1 VVETA
6 SDAVVSIDES
16 GAIILA
22 NPAAKP
28 IFGYTP
34 EELIGKPLTVLM
46 PGAMRQFHETG
57 FKRYL
62 ETGARHLNWRGTEVT
77 ALRANGEEF
86 PVEVSF
92 GEMPVGHGKVFTG
105 FIRDI
110 SEKKRSE
117 EAILASERNLRQII
131 NTMPVLAWSA
141 QPDGTPEFFNQR
153 WLDYTGLSPEQAQ
166 GRGWIEVVHH
176 DDLGPDGR

>member
-22 NPAAKP
+22 NPAAKR

-46 PGAMRQFHETG
+46 PGAMRKFHETG

-86 PVEVSF
+86 PAEVSF
-92 GEMPVGHGKVFTG
+92 GEMPVGSCERYS
-105 FIRDI
+105 RDSFGI
-110 SEKKRSE
+110 SQKRSALKKRYLQVSE
-117 EAILASERNLRQII
+117 I
-131 NTMPVLAWSA
+131 
-141 QPDGTPEFFNQR
+141 
-153 WLDYTGLSPEQAQ
+153 
-166 GRGWIEVVHH
+166 
-176 DDLGPDGR
+176 